1 MTLLQTGAG
10 NGAVATVAL
19 ALAYLTVTVGALVLV
34 YSLYGYVRG
43 LLADTYRERWWYL
56 GVGVG
61 AAVVYGVSG
70 LADVVASVP
79 GAAEFQV
86 GAMLFFFL
94 FLAFGVRDL
103 YALEGGEESPVPTWV
118 PYLVLGGFTVAW
130 WAGYVLDN
138 NAFVHAVET
147 VGLTAATVYTIVY
160 AVLTVRVEEG
170 TSIAAVV
177 RHLLPALVCF
187 AGVVLAEQLGQYTGV
202 SPAVVTAIEL
212 VGTVLVGAFLFT
224 TAVAIEQQ
232 GGEVRRMYDRT
243 TWRGESL

>member
-1 MTLLQTGAG
+1 MTLLQTGTG
-10 NGAVATVAL
+10 NGQVATVAL
-19 ALAYLTVTVGALVLV
+19 TLAYLTVTVGALVLL
-34 YSLYGYVRG
+34 YSLYGYVKR
-43 LLADTYRERWWYL
+43 LLADTYRQRWWYL

-70 LADVVASVP
+70 LVATLTNVP

-103 YALEGGEESPVPTWV
+103 YSLERGESSPIPTWV
-118 PYLVLGGFTVAW
+118 PYVVLGSFIVAW

-138 NAFVHAVET
+138 GPFVHAVET
-147 VGLTAATVYTIVY
+147 VGLAAATIYTIVY
-160 AVLTVRVEEG
+160 AVLTVRIEEG

-202 SPAVVTAIEL
+202 SPAAVTAIQL

-232 GGEVRRMYDRT
+232 GGEVKRMYDRT

>member
-1 MTLLQTGAG
+1 MTLLQTG
-10 NGAVATVAL
+10 NGEVATVAL
-19 ALAYLTVTVGALVLV
+19 ALAYLAVTVGALVLL

-56 GVGVG
+56 GAGVG
-61 AAVVYGVSG
+61 AAVVYGVAG

-79 GAAEFQV
+79 GAPEFQV

-103 YALEGGEESPVPTWV
+103 YSLERGEESPVPSWG
-118 PYLVLGGFTVAW
+118 PYVVLGGFIVAW
-130 WAGYVLDN
+130 WVGYALDAG
-138 NAFVHAVET
+138 AFVHAVET
-147 VGLTAATVYTIVY
+147 VGLTVATSYTIVY